1 MMTNKNGDGVSVKL
15 TLREAYQI
23 LAIDLDEDHQQ
34 ALWFIQEKMARKIHR
49 CLQPS
54 CALPWLGQS
63 SRRCKPECRDS
74 REICCIS
81 GRRRQASP
89 GLGLVQATEG

>member
-1 MMTNKNGDGVSVKL
+1 MTANMNGDGVFVKL
-15 TLREAYQI
+15 TLQEAYQI
-23 LAIDLDEDHQQ
+23 LAIDLDEDHHR
-34 ALWFIQEKMARKIHR
+34 ALWFIQEKMARKIH
-49 CLQPS
+49 CGLQPS
-54 CALPWLGQS
+54 CTLPWLGQS

-81 GRRRQASP
+81 GRRWQASP